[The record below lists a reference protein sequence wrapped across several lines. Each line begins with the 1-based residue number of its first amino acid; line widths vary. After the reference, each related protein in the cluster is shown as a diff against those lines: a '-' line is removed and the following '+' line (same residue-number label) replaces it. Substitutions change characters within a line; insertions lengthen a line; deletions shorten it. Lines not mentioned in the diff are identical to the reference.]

1 MYTAELINKRDVYF
15 EADDVVLKF
24 ILRDEDGAMVTD
36 FTGMS
41 IEVEI
46 TDYASESTLQNATA
60 GGAATEITTNANNEI
75 VVYVP
80 DTDTDGFFPGY
91 FVVEMQIT
99 IGEKVYTVF
108 HDKIRF
114 KYETLDW

>member
-1 MYTAELINKRDVYF
+1 MYKAELINRQGVYF

-41 IEVEI
+41 IEVEVS
-46 TDYASESTLQNATA
+46 DFGSESLLQNAAA
-60 GGAATEITTNANNEI
+60 GGADTEITTNDNNEI

-80 DTDTDGFFPGY
+80 ARDTDGFFPGY
-91 FVVEMQIT
+91 FIVEMQIT
-99 IGEKVYTVF
+99 VSSKVYTVF
-108 HDKIRF
+108 NDRIYF
-114 KYETLDW
+114 KAETLDW